1 MRFSAFTL
9 VCSLQS
15 IHAGRLF
22 TQGAHVEGATV
33 GFLPKPALNANG
45 VQATGDAVAD
55 AVDSAMACQRKAGSV
70 AEPSARRN
78 DRPAA
83 RRDARRA
90 AFFAARKTVST
101 VTRARQTAR
110 ASLKL
115 SMMAR
120 ARMRKINIPRDARV
134 ELVRPHLFTRARFET
149 L

>member
-1 MRFSAFTL
+1 MRTAAFTL
-9 VCSLQS
+9 VRSLQS
-15 IHAGRLF
+15 IHTGRLF

-33 GFLPKPALNANG
+33 GLLPKPALNANG

-110 ASLKL
+110 ASLKTFDEG
-115 SMMAR
+115 AR
-120 ARMRKINIPRDARV
+120 THEENKHSPRC
-134 ELVRPHLFTRARFET
+134 PSGTRSPAPLHALASEI